1 VENEQVNTEHLQEGM
16 IMVEDVLKELKDKQA
31 KAIDS
36 FKKEL
41 VRVRTGRANLA
52 LLDPVRVSYYGSK
65 VPLNQVATASIP
77 DARLIIIKPW
87 DKSVI
92 PEIEKAINLAEIGL
106 TPQSDGEVVRL
117 PIPVLT
123 GERRADLVKQA
134 KKLAEA
140 AKVALRNLRRES
152 NEFLKELEKG
162 SEISEDDKTRGMER
176 VQKDTD
182 DSIAR
187 IDSVLVEKEKEIME
201 V

>member
-1 VENEQVNTEHLQEGM
+1 MENEQVNSERLQEGM

-36 FKKEL
+36 FKKDL

-52 LLDPVRVSYYGSK
+52 LLEPVRVSYYGSK
-65 VPLNQVATASIP
+65 VPLNQVAAVSIA
-77 DARLIIIKPW
+77 DARLIVIKPW

-92 PEIEKAINLAEIGL
+92 LEIEKGINLAEIGL

-140 AKVALRNLRRES
+140 AKVGLRNLRRES
-152 NEFLKELEKG
+152 NELLKELEKA
-162 SEISEDDKTRGMER
+162 SDISEDDKTRGMER

-182 DSIAR
+182 DAIAK
-187 IDSVLVEKEKEIME
+187 IDSVLAEKEKEILE

>member
-1 VENEQVNTEHLQEGM
+1 MENEQVNTEHLQEGM

-65 VPLNQVATASIP
+65 VPLNQIATASIP

>member
-1 VENEQVNTEHLQEGM
+1 
-16 IMVEDVLKELKDKQA
+16 MVEDVLKELKDKQA

-36 FKKEL
+36 FKKDL

-52 LLDPVRVSYYGSK
+52 LLEPVRVSYYGSK
-65 VPLNQVATASIP
+65 VPLNQVAAVSIA
-77 DARLIIIKPW
+77 DARLIVIKPW

-92 PEIEKAINLAEIGL
+92 LEIEKGINLAEIGL

-140 AKVALRNLRRES
+140 ARVGLRNLRRES
-152 NEFLKELEKG
+152 NELLKELEKA
-162 SEISEDDKTRGMER
+162 SDISEDDKTRGMER

-182 DSIAR
+182 DAIAKV
-187 IDSVLVEKEKEIME
+187 DSVLAEKEKEILE

>member
-140 AKVALRNLRRES
+140 AKVAVRNLRRES